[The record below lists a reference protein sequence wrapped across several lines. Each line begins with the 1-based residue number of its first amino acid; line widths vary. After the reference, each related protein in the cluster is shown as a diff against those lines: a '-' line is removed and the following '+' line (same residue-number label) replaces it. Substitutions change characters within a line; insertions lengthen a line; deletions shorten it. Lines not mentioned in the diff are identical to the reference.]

1 MTLEASLPSLAD
13 GTPELLSELV
23 RQNGDGEREIC
34 FAVPDAYCATCIQS
48 IETGL
53 ARVPG
58 VTGARVNL
66 TRRQV
71 TIRHDETA
79 DLAALGPAITRSGY
93 RTFPVDPAD
102 VSARDPVL
110 SELVRSLAVAGFA
123 AGNIM
128 LFSVSVWAGADQ
140 ATRDLFHWLSALLA
154 LPAVAYAGR
163 PFFRSAWS
171 ALRVGRTNMDVP
183 ITIGVLATTALSLY
197 ETATSGAHAYFD
209 ASTMLL
215 FFLLVGRTLD
225 HMMRVR
231 ARSAVEGLS
240 RLQPRAATRLL
251 EDGRTQVTPL
261 ARILP
266 GMILMLRA
274 GDRVPVD
281 GRLRTGPAQ
290 FDLAMVSGESHPLTL
305 EAGESLV
312 AGAAVLDR
320 PVEIEVLRTADQ
332 SFLSRM
338 TEMMRAAEDVRT
350 RYRRLADRVAA
361 LYAPVIHVTAAA
373 TLAGWLLAG
382 VSLHTALLHAV
393 SVLII
398 TCPCALALAVPI
410 VHVVAAG
417 RLFGAGILVRDG
429 AALEK
434 LSRVHM
440 AAFDKTGTIT
450 QGRPQLLPDPD
461 LPPELLRRAAWLA
474 SGSNHPLSRALVEAC
489 PDPLQFNGE
498 ITETPGAGVAARD
511 GTDIWRL
518 GNAEFCGAE
527 DDLAGTGSHVWL
539 SRNGE
544 VLARF
549 QFSDTPRPEAAEA
562 LAKLSRQGIAT
573 TMLSGDRPA
582 AVAAI
587 AEAVGLATF
596 TPAMRPHDKVAA
608 IEALRA
614 RHGTVL
620 MVGDGIN
627 DAPAMRAADVS
638 MAPGTAADIG
648 RAAADLVM
656 TRNRLTDVPFAIAIA
671 RRADR
676 LVRQNLVFSVA
687 YNIVVLPLAI
697 AGHVSPLIAAVAMST
712 SSLVVVLNA
721 MRLKFGTTER

>member
-23 RQNGDGEREIC
+23 RQNADGEREIC

-53 ARVPG
+53 AQVPG

-71 TIRHDETA
+71 TIRHDATA

-102 VSARDPVL
+102 VTARDPVL

-171 ALRVGRTNMDVP
+171 ALRVSRTNMDVP
-183 ITIGVLATTALSLY
+183 ITIGVLATTGLSLY

-251 EDGRTQVTPL
+251 EDGRTQVIPL

-305 EAGESLV
+305 ELGESLV

-382 VSLHTALLHAV
+382 ASLHTALLHAV

-450 QGRPQLLPDPD
+450 QGRPQLLADPD
-461 LPPELLRRAAWLA
+461 LPPDLLRRAAWLA

-489 PDPLQFNGE
+489 PDPLQFTGE
-498 ITETPGAGVAARD
+498 ITETPGAGVAAHD
-511 GTDIWRL
+511 GIDIWRL
-518 GNAEFCGAE
+518 GNADFCGAE
-527 DDLAGTGSHVWL
+527 DDVAGTGSQVWL

-549 QFSDTPRPEAAEA
+549 QFNDIPRPEATEA
-562 LAKLSRQGIAT
+562 LRILTRQGVQA
-573 TMLSGDRPA
+573 TMLSGDRPV

-587 AEAVGLATF
+587 AEAVGLTSF
-596 TPAMRPHDKVAA
+596 TPSMRPDDKVVA
-608 IEALRA
+608 IETLRSQ
-614 RHGTVL
+614 HGTVL

-638 MAPGTAADIG
+638 MAPGSAADIG

-676 LVRQNLVFSVA
+676 LVRQNLLFSVA
-687 YNIVVLPLAI
+687 YNVVVLPLAI
-697 AGHVSPLIAAVAMST
+697 AGQVSPLIAAVAMST

-721 MRLKFGTTER
+721 MRLKFGTTQR

>member
-1 MTLEASLPSLAD
+1 
-13 GTPELLSELV
+13 
-23 RQNGDGEREIC
+23 
-34 FAVPDAYCATCIQS
+34 
-48 IETGL
+48 
-53 ARVPG
+53 
-58 VTGARVNL
+58 
-66 TRRQV
+66 
-71 TIRHDETA
+71 
-79 DLAALGPAITRSGY
+79 
-93 RTFPVDPAD
+93 
-102 VSARDPVL
+102 
-110 SELVRSLAVAGFA
+110 
-123 AGNIM
+123 
-128 LFSVSVWAGADQ
+128 
-140 ATRDLFHWLSALLA
+140 
-154 LPAVAYAGR
+154 
-163 PFFRSAWS
+163 
-171 ALRVGRTNMDVP
+171 
-183 ITIGVLATTALSLY
+183 
-197 ETATSGAHAYFD
+197 
-209 ASTMLL
+209 
-215 FFLLVGRTLD
+215 
-225 HMMRVR
+225 
-231 ARSAVEGLS
+231 
-240 RLQPRAATRLL
+240 
-251 EDGRTQVTPL
+251 
-261 ARILP
+261 
-266 GMILMLRA
+266 
-274 GDRVPVD
+274 
-281 GRLRTGPAQ
+281 
-290 FDLAMVSGESHPLTL
+290 MVSGESHPLTF

-320 PVEIEVLRTADQ
+320 PIEIEVLRTADQ

-417 RLFGAGILVRDG
+417 RLFGVGILVRDG

-434 LSRVHM
+434 LSRVHV

-450 QGRPQLLPDPD
+450 QGRPQLMPDPD
-461 LPPELLRRAAWLA
+461 LTPELLRRAAWLA
-474 SGSNHPLSRALVEAC
+474 SGSNHPLSKALFEAC
-489 PDPLQFNGE
+489 PDPLHFNGE
-498 ITETPGAGVAARD
+498 ITEAPGAGVAAHD

-518 GNAEFCGAE
+518 GNADFCGAQ
-527 DDLAGTGSHVWL
+527 DDVAGTGSHVWL
-539 SRNGE
+539 SRNDE
-544 VLARF
+544 ALARF

-562 LAKLSRQGIAT
+562 LAKLSRQGIGT

-587 AEAVGLATF
+587 AEAVGLASF
-596 TPAMRPHDKVAA
+596 IPSMRPDDKVAA
-608 IEALRA
+608 IESLRA
-614 RHGTVL
+614 QHGTVL

-638 MAPGTAADIG
+638 MAPGSAADIG

-676 LVRQNLVFSVA
+676 LVRQNLLFSVA